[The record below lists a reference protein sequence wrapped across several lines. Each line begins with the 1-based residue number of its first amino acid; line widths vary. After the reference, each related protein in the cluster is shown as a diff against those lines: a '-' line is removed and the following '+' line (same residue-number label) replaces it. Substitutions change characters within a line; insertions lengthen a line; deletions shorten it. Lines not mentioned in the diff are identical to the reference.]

1 MTGQI
6 ATLECLVSKLP
17 PGRARRRYETV
28 LVEALQQEPQALT
41 GQHWTYRAWSRV
53 LDAEVWFVHCE
64 DEVAQL
70 ASQGV
75 QRGSVYTE
83 AELTELLRLP
93 QQPGPQALKDLHMV
107 KTYFNATVVPMEEG
121 EWFQASQE

>member
-1 MTGQI
+1 MTAQI

-64 DEVAQL
+64 NEVAQL
-70 ASQGV
+70 AKQGV
-75 QRGSVYTE
+75 QRGSIYTE
-83 AELTELLRLP
+83 AECTELLQLP
-93 QQPGPQALKDLHMV
+93 RPSPQALKDLHLV
-107 KTYFNATVVPMEEG
+107 KAFFNATVATANGEE
-121 EWFQASQE
+121 

>member
-6 ATLECLVSKLP
+6 ATLERLVSKLP
-17 PGRARRRYETV
+17 PGRARRRYEMV
-28 LVEALQQEPQALT
+28 LDEALQQEPQALT
-41 GQHWTYRAWSRV
+41 NQHWVYRAWSRV

-64 DEVAQL
+64 AEVVQL
-70 ASQGV
+70 ARQGV

-83 AELTELLRLP
+83 AELVELLRLP
-93 QQPGPQALKDLHMV
+93 QPSSKALKDLHMV
-107 KTYFNATVVPMEEG
+107 KAFFNATVVLVEES